1 MPGEAANPSSGDVGG
16 FTSPDASVTLGG
28 MQGIRLSAR
37 WLLLPITVAC
47 SSQSSSRPT
56 PAPAPSQV
64 SGKAAHLGI
73 PPGHLP
79 PPGSCRVWYPGRPPG
94 RQPAPSSCE
103 AAARAAP
110 AGSWIVYRPGTDRR
124 VVHVREIDRRR
135 AGVVVRV
142 RIFDAA
148 SGVFLRDGTP

>member
-1 MPGEAANPSSGDVGG
+1 MPGGGSS
-16 FTSPDASVTLGG
+16 FTSPDIPVTLSA
-28 MQGIRLSAR
+28 MVGIRLSAC
-37 WLLLPITVAC
+37 WLFLSATLAC
-47 SSQSSSRPT
+47 SSQSSSRPAT
-56 PAPAPSQV
+56 APVPSQV
-64 SGKAAHLGI
+64 SGKAARLGI

-79 PPGSCRVWYPGRPPG
+79 PPGTCRVWYPGRPPG
-94 RQPAPSSCE
+94 RQPEPSSCD
-103 AAARAAP
+103 AAERAAP
-110 AGSWIVYRPGTDRR
+110 AGSWIVYRPGSDRK